1 MEQGFSFGNSSPFAS
16 QNQTPN
22 FGLTYCVAPSIF
34 NPGGGQG
41 SVGNQFGGGM
51 WNAHNTAT
59 QYTIGNCFGS
69 TPTEYTYTSCFG
81 GGDGGGSALGES
93 EAERA
98 ARLRQEDIDTSTERT
113 KSGESQDE
121 KETTPTTSEAT
132 ESGSVTKK
140 DGEKTTETTE
150 SGGAD
155 YQITE
160 SSAPLSSQIDNTSKS
175 KKKDEPA
182 EGTLSMMEV
191 SQEGPKMELK
201 EETESTDGKKGKE
214 VENSIEAQ
222 AKANV
227 GDVLNG
233 KTLTLGDINW
243 AKDQMKND
251 LPKTPELNY
260 TPVEAP
266 MAQME
271 APAQGPSMDVNEIA
285 TGQEAQMA
293 QSEFAPQSPTMEY
306 EEPSYQLD
314 TGTEGQLS
322 QMETA
327 PESPVIDEPE
337 QAAEGD
343 GWKSWSDTQK
353 ETVEKVFGKDVLT
366 PGAAQL
372 ISRLNCQDKLVNL
385 CHDFSKIEERRQIGE
400 AVDDDV
406 LNETLTQVHD
416 LIEKLDDPKAIA
428 FTSGMGNA
436 FNKDDARAESE
447 LLGAIKTKMADLL
460 PDFKN
465 LDRLAD
471 SLDPRNDVQALKD
484 TAMKLGNTGVQA
496 MYRMTLADIDSTM
509 MSADARYMSKEEQND
524 KLVAMAKQNADTFGE
539 DLGKDITSNAFVGFL
554 TGDHNLVDR
563 TVASIGQ
570 SGLGTVLKNAA
581 KFVSYGEKIIGKRL
595 AEKVWDVAING
606 KDTIE
611 ELKNTCLDEIAH
623 GKGKAEPYI
632 NLAKGTAKVL
642 AGFAGLFITGGA
654 SVKLLLDGANDL
666 ANLSYTWQNAKLG
679 MQIEGMQLLLKG
691 MEAIGLAEPHGYFGE
706 GVGGG
711 DTAPINRAVDDTG
724 SRSGF
729 DPYVQ
734 GSVDVTGNGT
744 SRYERK
750 KKSLEGLNY
759 NSAGSGG
766 WNEGIGSE
774 DEMAGLYGTLIKN
787 DEAARRFASD
797 LQAS

>member
-59 QYTIGNCFGS
+59 QYTIGNCFGC

-81 GGDGGGSALGES
+81 GGDGGGSTLGES

-140 DGEKTTETTE
+140 DGEGTTETTE

-160 SSAPLSSQIDNTSKS
+160 SSAPLSSQIDNTSKG

-201 EETESTDGKKGKE
+201 EDAESTDGKKGKE

-233 KTLTLGDINW
+233 RTLTLGDINW

-266 MAQME
+266 MAQTE
-271 APAQGPSMDVNEIA
+271 APAQGPSMDVNEVA

-314 TGTEGQLS
+314 TGTE
-322 QMETA
+322 
-327 PESPVIDEPE
+327 
-337 QAAEGD
+337 
-343 GWKSWSDTQK
+343 
-353 ETVEKVFGKDVLT
+353 
-366 PGAAQL
+366 
-372 ISRLNCQDKLVNL
+372 
-385 CHDFSKIEERRQIGE
+385 
-400 AVDDDV
+400 
-406 LNETLTQVHD
+406 
-416 LIEKLDDPKAIA
+416 
-428 FTSGMGNA
+428 
-436 FNKDDARAESE
+436 
-447 LLGAIKTKMADLL
+447 
-460 PDFKN
+460 
-465 LDRLAD
+465 
-471 SLDPRNDVQALKD
+471 
-484 TAMKLGNTGVQA
+484 
-496 MYRMTLADIDSTM
+496 
-509 MSADARYMSKEEQND
+509 
-524 KLVAMAKQNADTFGE
+524 
-539 DLGKDITSNAFVGFL
+539 
-554 TGDHNLVDR
+554 
-563 TVASIGQ
+563 
-570 SGLGTVLKNAA
+570 
-581 KFVSYGEKIIGKRL
+581 
-595 AEKVWDVAING
+595 
-606 KDTIE
+606 
-611 ELKNTCLDEIAH
+611 
-623 GKGKAEPYI
+623 
-632 NLAKGTAKVL
+632 
-642 AGFAGLFITGGA
+642 
-654 SVKLLLDGANDL
+654 
-666 ANLSYTWQNAKLG
+666 
-679 MQIEGMQLLLKG
+679 
-691 MEAIGLAEPHGYFGE
+691 
-706 GVGGG
+706 
-711 DTAPINRAVDDTG
+711 
-724 SRSGF
+724 
-729 DPYVQ
+729 
-734 GSVDVTGNGT
+734 
-744 SRYERK
+744 
-750 KKSLEGLNY
+750 
-759 NSAGSGG
+759 
-766 WNEGIGSE
+766 
-774 DEMAGLYGTLIKN
+774 
-787 DEAARRFASD
+787 
-797 LQAS
+797 